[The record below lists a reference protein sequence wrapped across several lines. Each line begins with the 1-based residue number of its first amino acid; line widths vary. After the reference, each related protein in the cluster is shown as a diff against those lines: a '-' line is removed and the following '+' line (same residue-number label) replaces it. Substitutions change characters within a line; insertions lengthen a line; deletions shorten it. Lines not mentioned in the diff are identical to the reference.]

1 MLAALAVAT
10 PAISQESGLA
20 PGSQVSPEDSAA
32 IVDAGRSDQS
42 AFERFRRSRLEYTW
56 GGGSARCDER
66 IGRFCITHSTG
77 GSAWIVPREDDE
89 VIAARLSLVEGLG
102 MAAEL
107 IPGDRWIAGQ
117 RVRYLI
123 EAKMYDEAAV
133 AAAACR
139 AEAWWCEALAGYAF
153 HYSALPAAADSAFD
167 RALAAMD
174 DERRET
180 WTDLSL
186 ILDDRSVRVYR
197 RLEGDERADFERRFW
212 RLSDPLLA
220 RPGNEIRGEHL
231 SRHVWNELQDRAAS
245 PEVISWG
252 WDLREILIRYG
263 WPTGW
268 EQTRGFSQ
276 TLEGRPPLVSHYA
289 SAPIRLLPPAAAL
302 LDENGAIGTW
312 DAEEGRV
319 RASYD
324 IPLADSIPR
333 WFDPLSHQVAVFPR
347 GETAFIAAAYE
358 LPADSIAEGAVVEA
372 ILALLPTGDP
382 DLESLSAPSGSRGAI
397 GAMLLETPAIPG
409 MVAIEVL
416 VPSERRI
423 GRARYGIDL
432 KPTPRDLVSLSDLL
446 LLRSDTELPD
456 SLAAAIPL
464 ARGSA
469 RVTPG
474 EQLGIFWEAY
484 GVDPAVTPVM
494 TMSLRLLRPRVGWLR
509 RLGERAGILRDSDA
523 IRLRWDEPVTAGPL
537 LSRSIHIAVPD
548 VSPGTYAIE
557 LAVEIPGREA
567 LTVRREI
574 EVGGN

>member
-1 MLAALAVAT
+1 MAALAAAT
-10 PAISQESGLA
+10 PTMSQESELT
-20 PGSQVSPEDSAA
+20 PGYLISPEDSAS
-32 IVDAGRSDQS
+32 ILDAGRSDQS

-56 GGGSARCDER
+56 GGGSTRCDER

-77 GSAWIVPREDDE
+77 GSEWIVPVEDEE
-89 VIAARLSLVEGLG
+89 VTAARLSLVEGLG
-102 MAAEL
+102 MAAEV

-123 EAKMYDEAAV
+123 EARLYDEAA
-133 AAAACR
+133 AAASACR
-139 AEAWWCEALAGYAF
+139 AEDWWCAALTGYAL

-167 RALAAMD
+167 LALASMD
-174 DERRET
+174 EERREA

-197 RLEGDERADFERRFW
+197 RLEGDEQAAFEQRFW
-212 RLSDPLLA
+212 RLADPLLA

-268 EQTRGFSQ
+268 EQTRSFGA
-276 TLEGRPPLVSHYA
+276 TMEGRPPLVSHYA

-302 LDENGAIGTW
+302 LEEDGAIGTW

-319 RASYD
+319 RASYN

-333 WFDPLSHQVAVFPR
+333 WFDPLDHQVAVFRR

-358 LPADSIAEGAVVEA
+358 LPVDSIAEDAVVDA
-372 ILALLPTGDP
+372 VLALLPTEDP
-382 DLESLSAPSGSRGAI
+382 GLESLLTPAESRGAF

-409 MVAIEVL
+409 MIAIEVI

-432 KPTPRDLVSLSDLL
+432 EPTPRDLISLSDLL

-456 SLAAAIPL
+456 SLAAAVPL

-469 RVTPG
+469 RVRPG
-474 EQLGIFWEAY
+474 EQLGIYWEAY
-484 GVDPAVTPVM
+484 GVDPVATPVM

-509 RLGERAGILRDSDA
+509 RLGERAGILPDSEA

-537 LSRSIHIAVPD
+537 LSRSIHLEVPN

-574 EVGGN
+574 EVGGS